1 MFNGEY
7 YKQISG
13 TAMGIK
19 IVPSYTNIFMG
30 RLERNQSL
38 SVPYKPLRWLRFID
52 DIEMKWVKTL
62 NDFVIFANSFHYLI
76 KFSSQLNNLGS
87 YLQNIGQHVVSH
99 SQLHLVSYQL
109 QDLLYAIHWIG
120 ETNYL
125 RRRINSHSST
135 SSTSSRDQKN
145 QGARRVAAVL

>member
-19 IVPSYTNIFMG
+19 IVPSYTNILMG

-76 KFSSQLNNLGS
+76 KFSSQLNNLVPKT
-87 YLQNIGQHVVSH
+87 YFRII
-99 SQLHLVSYQL
+99 HLLWKMV
-109 QDLLYAIHWIG
+109 
-120 ETNYL
+120 
-125 RRRINSHSST
+125 
-135 SSTSSRDQKN
+135 K
-145 QGARRVAAVL
+145 